1 MIRLLDNERCNRGN
15 TFKRNKIMRKQ
26 INNLIIALAF
36 ISTLGCLVGCVKQDR
51 EKSRQAQTGTSST
64 TKEDKETI
72 KQKQLTYLKEHEQEI
87 VDFVKSKSSKVES
100 VQIYWDE
107 TQWIEGGNGT
117 PQGGGYNLSISG
129 QINQLKNTKFSVD
142 FYLEDQ
148 NSIPTIKK
156 MGMLNDIYIE
166 ENGGWKIFS

>member
-1 MIRLLDNERCNRGN
+1 M
-15 TFKRNKIMRKQ
+15 
-26 INNLIIALAF
+26 
-36 ISTLGCLVGCVKQDR
+36 KQDR

-117 PQGGGYNLSISG
+117 PQGGDEVIEIFGTV
-129 QINQLKNTKFSVD
+129 NQL
-142 FYLEDQ
+142 ED
-148 NSIPTIKK
+148 S
-156 MGMLNDIYIE
+156 G
-166 ENGGWKIFS
+166 

>member
-1 MIRLLDNERCNRGN
+1 MRDANRGI

-26 INNLIIALAF
+26 INNLMIALAF
-36 ISTLGCLVGCVKQDR
+36 VSTLGCLVGCVKQER
-51 EKSRQAQTGTSST
+51 EKSRQAQTVISST
-64 TKEDKETI
+64 TKEDKEAI
-72 KQKQLTYLKEHEQEI
+72 KQMQLAYLKEHEKEI
-87 VDFVKSKSSKVES
+87 LDFVKAQNPKVES
-100 VQIYWDE
+100 VQIDWNSM
-107 TQWIEGGNGT
+107 QIEESGNGT

-129 QINQLKNTKFSVD
+129 KINQLENTKFSVD

>member
-1 MIRLLDNERCNRGN
+1 MIRPLDNERCNRGI

-26 INNLIIALAF
+26 INNLMIALAF
-36 ISTLGCLVGCVKQDR
+36 VSTLGCLVGCVKQER

-100 VQIYWDE
+100 IQIYWDE

-117 PQGGGYNLSISG
+117 PQGGDEVIEIFGTVNQLEDSGWRVDVVFDSDQKMTFSMGYNISIKG
-129 QINQLKNTKFSVD
+129 D
-142 FYLEDQ
+142 
-148 NSIPTIKK
+148 
-156 MGMLNDIYIE
+156 YIE
-166 ENGGWKIFS
+166 